1 MNLSEDQK
9 QSLITS
15 LLGFVRHVSFQGGA
29 MPGEVEILPEIVK
42 LLLGIPIVFDW
53 AMTEGE
59 DCEET
64 PEIDESQK
72 SENSGYCYSCE
83 CPHHRC
89 LVQEK

>member
-1 MNLSEDQK
+1 MKLSEDQK

-15 LLGFVRHVSFQGGA
+15 LLGFVRRVSFQGGA

-42 LLLGIPIVFDW
+42 LLLGIPIVVDW
-53 AMTEGE
+53 SMTEEE

-72 SENSGYCYSCE
+72 SENSGYCDSRDCTRCRCFTCE
-83 CPHHRC
+83 
-89 LVQEK
+89 K